1 MHCGIAKTVRFMQHS
16 LKELTYKESA
26 VESKKVKN
34 KRNILKHLYFED
46 KKSIAELSEALF
58 ISIPTLTAHLE
69 ELLEEKWLVGEEV
82 DTKKQGRNPTIYS
95 MNPESKHILVIDIT
109 TRSTKV
115 VVLNFRNEIL
125 SEKVYEWGVSND
137 SSFRAQLLEVIDNSL
152 EDFTGQGGEIV
163 AVGLTLPGLINKQTG
178 QNKTYFGL
186 NSENTLLSEISSRW
200 HIPVY
205 VLNDSKATVFGESLF
220 GVGRDQN
227 HLLSINVDWGV
238 GLAVVINGQI
248 FNGASGFAGELGHVQ
263 VSPEGELCRCGKV
276 GCLDTVASASALLT
290 KVKRGLSNGEVS
302 SLARFKD
309 NLEQITLEDVI
320 DAAAKG
326 DGFAIDIL
334 YNIGIELGKGLSVA
348 VHLFNPRLIVIDG
361 VLSKAGNLIVNPVEF
376 AINKHCLPDF
386 KDNLT
391 IKVTEIGDSAK
402 LLGMNAFVAKRLFKN
417 D

>member
-1 MHCGIAKTVRFMQHS
+1 MQHS

-26 VESKKVKN
+26 VESKKIKN
-34 KRNILKHLYFED
+34 KRNILKYLYFED

-95 MNPESKHILVIDIT
+95 MNPDFKHILVIDIT

-115 VVLNFRNEIL
+115 VVLNFRNEIV
-125 SEKVYEWGVSND
+125 SEKVYGWGVSND
-137 SSFRAQLLEVIDNSL
+137 SSFRTQLLEVIDSTI

-186 NSENTLLSEISSRW
+186 NSENALLSEISARW

-238 GLAVVINGQI
+238 GLAVVLNGQI

-263 VSPEGELCRCGKV
+263 VSPDGELCRCGKI

-309 NLEQITLEDVI
+309 NLEEIMVEDVI
-320 DAAAKG
+320 QAAAKG
-326 DGFAIDIL
+326 DGFAIDFL

-386 KDNLT
+386 KENLT

>member
-1 MHCGIAKTVRFMQHS
+1 MQHS

-46 KKSIAELSEALF
+46 RKSIAELSEALF

-115 VVLNFRNEIL
+115 VVMNFRNEII
-125 SEKVYEWGVSND
+125 SEKVYGWGVSND
-137 SSFRAQLLEVIDNSL
+137 SSFRAQLLEVIDSSL

-186 NSENTLLSEISSRW
+186 NSENTLLSEISSKW

-309 NLEQITLEDVI
+309 NLEHITLEDVI

-391 IKVTEIGDSAK
+391 IKVTEIRDSAK

>member
-1 MHCGIAKTVRFMQHS
+1 MQHS
-16 LKELTYKESA
+16 LKELSYKESA
-26 VESKKVKN
+26 VESKKIKN
-34 KRNILKHLYFED
+34 KRNILKYLYFED

-69 ELLEEKWLVGEEV
+69 ELLEEKWLKGEEV

-95 MNPESKHILVIDIT
+95 LNPEYKHTLVIDIT
-109 TRSTKV
+109 TRSTKAV
-115 VVLNFRNEIL
+115 ILNFRNEIV
-125 SEKVYEWGVSND
+125 SEKMYGLGLSND
-137 SSFRAQLLEVIDNSL
+137 QSFRIQLLEIIDSTI
-152 EDFTGQGGEIV
+152 EGFTGKGGEVV

-178 QNKTYFGL
+178 QNKTYLGL
-186 NSENTLLSEISSRW
+186 DSENSSLSQVISAKW
-200 HIPVY
+200 DIPVY
-205 VLNDSKATVFGESLF
+205 VLNDTKATVFGESLF
-220 GVGRDQN
+220 GVGSDQN

-263 VSPEGELCRCGKV
+263 VSPDGELCRCGKV

-320 DAAAKG
+320 DAASKG

-348 VHLFNPRLIVIDG
+348 VHLFNPRIIVIDG

-386 KDNLT
+386 KENLT

-402 LLGMNAFVAKRLFKN
+402 LLGMNAFIAKRLFRN

>member
-1 MHCGIAKTVRFMQHS
+1 MQHS
-16 LKELTYKESA
+16 LKELTYRESA
-26 VESKKVKN
+26 VESKKIKN
-34 KRNILKHLYFED
+34 KRNILKYLYFED

-95 MNPESKHILVIDIT
+95 MNPDSKHILVIDIT

-125 SEKVYEWGVSND
+125 SEKVYGWGVSND
-137 SSFRAQLLEVIDNSL
+137 SSFRAQLLEVIDSTL
-152 EDFTGQGGEIV
+152 EDFTGHGGEIV

-263 VSPEGELCRCGKV
+263 VSPDGELCRCGKV

-309 NLEQITLEDVI
+309 NLEEITLEDVI

-402 LLGMNAFVAKRLFKN
+402 LLGMNAFVAKRLFRN

>member
-1 MHCGIAKTVRFMQHS
+1 MQHS
-16 LKELTYKESA
+16 LKELSIKESA
-26 VESKKVKN
+26 VESKKIKN
-34 KRNILKHLYFED
+34 KRNILKYLYFED

-69 ELLEEKWLVGEEV
+69 ELLEEKWLTGEEV

-95 MNPESKHILVIDIT
+95 LNPEYKHTLVIDIT
-109 TRSTKV
+109 TRSTKAV
-115 VVLNFRNEIL
+115 LLNFRNEIV
-125 SEKVYEWGVSND
+125 SEKVYELGLSND
-137 SSFRAQLLEVIDNSL
+137 LSVRTQLLEVIDSTI
-152 EDFTGQGGEIV
+152 EGFTGTGGEIV

-178 QNKTYFGL
+178 QNKTYL
-186 NSENTLLSEISSRW
+186 ELDSEDTSLSQIISRKW
-200 HIPVY
+200 DIPVY
-205 VLNDSKATVFGESLF
+205 ILNDTKATVYGESLF

-238 GLAVVINGQI
+238 GLAVVLNGQI

-263 VSPEGELCRCGKV
+263 VNPDGELCRCGKI

-290 KVKRGLSNGEVS
+290 KVKRGLSKGEVS

-320 DAAAKG
+320 DAASKG

-386 KDNLT
+386 KETLT

-402 LLGMNAFVAKRLFKN
+402 LLGMNAFIAKRLFRN

>member
-1 MHCGIAKTVRFMQHS
+1 MQHS

-26 VESKKVKN
+26 VESKKIKN
-34 KRNILKHLYFED
+34 KRNILKYLYFED

-69 ELLEEKWLVGEEV
+69 ELLEEKWLKGEEV

-95 MNPESKHILVIDIT
+95 LNPTYKHTLVIDIT
-109 TRSTKV
+109 TRSTKAV
-115 VVLNFRNEIL
+115 ILNFRNEIV
-125 SEKVYEWGVSND
+125 SEKVYELGLTND
-137 SSFRAQLLEVIDNSL
+137 QSFRAELLEVIDSVI
-152 EDFTGQGGEIV
+152 EGFAGRGGEIV

-178 QNKTYFGL
+178 QNKTYLGL
-186 NSENTLLSEISSRW
+186 DSENSSLSQVISAKW
-200 HIPVY
+200 AIPVY
-205 VLNDSKATVFGESLF
+205 ILNDTKATVFGESLF
-220 GVGRDQN
+220 GVGSEQN

-263 VSPEGELCRCGKV
+263 VSPDGELCRCGKI

-309 NLEQITLEDVI
+309 TPEQITLEEVI
-320 DAAAKG
+320 DAASKG

-348 VHLFNPRLIVIDG
+348 VHLFNPRIIVIDG

-386 KDNLT
+386 KENLT

-402 LLGMNAFVAKRLFKN
+402 LLGMNAFIAKRLFRN

>member
-1 MHCGIAKTVRFMQHS
+1 MQQS

-26 VESKKVKN
+26 VESKKIKN

-69 ELLEEKWLVGEEV
+69 ELLEEKWLIGEEV

-95 MNPESKHILVIDIT
+95 MNPDHKHVLVIDIT
-109 TRSTKV
+109 TRSTKAV
-115 VVLNFRNEIL
+115 LLNFRNEIV
-125 SEKVYEWGVSND
+125 SEQVFSWGVSND
-137 SSFRAQLLEVIDNSL
+137 SSFRSQLLGLIDNTI
-152 EDFTGQGGEIV
+152 EDFTDQGGEVV

-186 NSENTLLSEISSRW
+186 NSENALLSEISAKW
-200 HIPVY
+200 DIPVY
-205 VLNDSKATVFGESLF
+205 VLNDTKATVFGESLF

-238 GLAVVINGQI
+238 GLAVVTNGQI

-263 VSPEGELCRCGKV
+263 VSPDGELCRCGKI

-302 SLARFKD
+302 SLARFND
-309 NLEQITLEDVI
+309 DLEKITLEDVI
-320 DAAAKG
+320 DAASKG

-386 KDNLT
+386 KENLT

>member
-1 MHCGIAKTVRFMQHS
+1 MS
-16 LKELTYKESA
+16 LLKSTTLNSEINHKESA
-26 VESKKVKN
+26 VESKKIKN

-69 ELLEEKWLVGEEV
+69 ELLEEKWLIGEEV

-95 MNPESKHILVIDIT
+95 MNPEYKHTLVIDIT
-109 TRSTKV
+109 TRSTKAV
-115 VVLNFRNEIL
+115 LLNFRNEIV
-125 SEKVYEWGVSND
+125 SEKEYELGVTND
-137 SSFRAQLLEVIDNSL
+137 QSFRTQLLEVIDSTIENY
-152 EDFTGQGGEIV
+152 TGTGREIV
-163 AVGLTLPGLINKQTG
+163 AVGLALPGLINKLTG
-178 QNKTYFGL
+178 QNKTYLGL
-186 NSENTLLSEISSRW
+186 NSENTSLSQVISAKW
-200 HIPVY
+200 GIPVY

-248 FNGASGFAGELGHVQ
+248 FNGASGFAGELGHIQ
-263 VSPEGELCRCGKV
+263 VHPDGELCRCGKV
-276 GCLDTVASASALLT
+276 GCLDTVASASALLR
-290 KVKRGLSNGEVS
+290 KVKRGLSCGEVS

-309 NLEQITLEDVI
+309 NLEQLTLEDVI
-320 DAAAKG
+320 EAASKG

-386 KDNLT
+386 KENLT
-391 IKVTEIGDSAK
+391 IRVTEIGDSAK

>member
-1 MHCGIAKTVRFMQHS
+1 MQHS

-26 VESKKVKN
+26 VESKKIKN
-34 KRNILKHLYFED
+34 KRNILKYLYFED

-69 ELLEEKWLVGEEV
+69 ELLEEKWLKGEEV

-95 MNPESKHILVIDIT
+95 LNPEYKHTLVIDIT
-109 TRSTKV
+109 TRSTKAV
-115 VVLNFRNEIL
+115 ILNFRNEIV
-125 SEKVYEWGVSND
+125 SEKMYGLGLSND
-137 SSFRAQLLEVIDNSL
+137 QSFRTQLLEIIDSTI
-152 EDFTGQGGEIV
+152 EGFTGKGGEVV

-178 QNKTYFGL
+178 RNKTYLGL
-186 NSENTLLSEISSRW
+186 DSENSSLSQVISAKW
-200 HIPVY
+200 DIPVY
-205 VLNDSKATVFGESLF
+205 VLNDTKATVFGESLF
-220 GVGRDQN
+220 GVGSDQN

-263 VSPEGELCRCGKV
+263 VSPDGELCRCGKV

-320 DAAAKG
+320 DAASKG

-348 VHLFNPRLIVIDG
+348 VHLFNPRIIVIDG

-386 KDNLT
+386 KENLT

-402 LLGMNAFVAKRLFKN
+402 LLGMNAFIAKRLFRN